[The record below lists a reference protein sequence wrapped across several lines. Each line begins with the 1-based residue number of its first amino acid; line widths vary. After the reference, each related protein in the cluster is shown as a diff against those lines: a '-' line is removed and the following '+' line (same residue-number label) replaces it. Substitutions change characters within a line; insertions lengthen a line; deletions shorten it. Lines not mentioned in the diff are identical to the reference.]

1 MAKVRLLKHW
11 RCFKPGKVF
20 TDLHEG
26 SANELVKRGRAVR
39 ITDAE
44 AVEQLSELQPA
55 NRDELETASRRPGRP
70 RKPTA
75 G

>member
-11 RCFKPGKVF
+11 RNFKPGKIF

-26 SANELVKRGRAVR
+26 SANELIRRGRAER
-39 ITDAE
+39 LNDEPAPE
-44 AVEQLSELQPA
+44 ELTPA
-55 NRDELETASRRPGRP
+55 NRDEVETASRKPGRP
-70 RKPTA
+70 RKLAP